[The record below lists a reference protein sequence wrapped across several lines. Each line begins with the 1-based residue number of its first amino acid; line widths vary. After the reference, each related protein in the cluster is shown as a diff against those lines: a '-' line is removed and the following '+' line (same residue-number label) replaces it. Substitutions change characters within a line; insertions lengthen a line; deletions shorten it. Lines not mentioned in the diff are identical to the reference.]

1 MIQTKKD
8 FIQEKYSN
16 FIKILVD
23 KSSVSQKEL
32 EANADIQSFKQMT
45 PEDVLKFG
53 LSTLQPY
60 KNNLDFPAER
70 VMQTFKIDPNDRSTK
85 MIIINYLELILSIS
99 T

>member
-1 MIQTKKD
+1 MIQSKKD
-8 FIQEKYSN
+8 FIQEKYKN
-16 FIKILVD
+16 FINVLIN
-23 KSSVSQKEL
+23 KSCMSLEEL
-32 EANADIQSFKQMT
+32 ENEPDIKSFRDMT
-45 PEDVLKFG
+45 AEDILKFG

-70 VMQTFKIDPNDRSTK
+70 VMQTFKIDPTDRSTK

>member
-1 MIQTKKD
+1 MIQSKKD
-8 FIQEKYSN
+8 FIQEKYKN
-16 FIKILVD
+16 FMNVLIN
-23 KSSVSQKEL
+23 KSCMSLEEL
-32 EANADIQSFKQMT
+32 ENEPDIKTFKDMT

-85 MIIINYLELILSIS
+85 MIIINYLELFLHIS
-99 T
+99 S